1 MQHHRPDLNS
11 RKCVDAPVRRQGPV
25 RLVAQSLAA
34 GVLTLALGACGY
46 SAGMESAPESAN
58 GAPDSSPET
67 RIWVLTD
74 FTPEARW
81 SDRELQTPLLLA
93 SPPER
98 TPPIF
103 LLPQVPD
110 AGDQGRQANGAA
122 WSAGY
127 VAATYYQRTRKNR
140 NDYVCSPAYVYNRL
154 NQGENRGIEVID
166 ALQLLQLTGCPDQK
180 FMPYD
185 PADFVRQPTMEALQ
199 DAARHRIAGFARI
212 DFLDPEQV
220 KAHLLQGSV
229 VIATLRVT
237 SGFMTAKD
245 AVWGGPVGQDWY
257 LQSVAVVG
265 YDDAQRYFLIQNS
278 MGPAWARFGRIGVP
292 YDWFVRLT
300 ERAYVLW

>member
-1 MQHHRPDLNS
+1 MLLT
-11 RKCVDAPVRRQGPV
+11 RRESESAEFSGAALL
-25 RLVAQSLAA
+25 RSA
-34 GVLTLALGACGY
+34 GVRAAASRIPAALMAVTFVACGY
-46 SAGMESAPESAN
+46 TAGMESAPEAAN
-58 GAPDSSPET
+58 EAPDTSPAT
-67 RIWVLTD
+67 RVWSLTD
-74 FTPEARW
+74 FTPAARW

-98 TPPIF
+98 TPPVF
-103 LLPQVPD
+103 LLPQIPE

-127 VAATYYQRTRKNR
+127 VAATYYQRSRKNR
-140 NDYVCSPAYVYNRL
+140 SGYVCSPAYVYNRL

-185 PADFVRQPTMEALQ
+185 PGDFVRQPTMEALQ

-229 VIATLRVT
+229 IIATLRVT

-245 AVWGGPVGQDWY
+245 PVWSGPVGQDWY

>member
-1 MQHHRPDLNS
+1 MLYDRPQTNVMKS
-11 RKCVDAPVRRQGPV
+11 SDAPCV
-25 RLVAQSLAA
+25 AA
-34 GVLTLALGACGY
+34 GRRCFLTLASAWLLASQICACGY
-46 SAGMESAPESAN
+46 TAGMEPAPETSDGDVA
-58 GAPDSSPET
+58 STPEV
-67 RIWVLTD
+67 RAWSLSD

-81 SDRELQTPLLLA
+81 SERELQTPLLLA

-103 LLPQVPD
+103 LLPQIPE

-140 NDYVCSPAYVYNRL
+140 TEYVCSPAYVYNRL
-154 NQGENRGIEVID
+154 NQGENRGIELID
-166 ALQLLQLTGCPDQK
+166 ALQLLQLTGCPDLK

-185 PADFVRQPTMEALQ
+185 PGDFVRQPTMEALQ

-212 DFLDPEQV
+212 DFLDAEQV

-237 SGFMTAKD
+237 SGFMTARD
-245 AVWGGPVGQDWY
+245 AVWSGPVGQDWY

-265 YDDAQRYFLIQNS
+265 YDEEQRYFLVQNS

-292 YDWFVRLT
+292 YDWFVRLA
-300 ERAYVLW
+300 ERAYVVW